1 MCLDVL
7 ELNIKIL
14 DSRIGTIFFFPEYL
28 SDGLLG
34 FYLRACIKKKIYISP
49 EQTTLISTG
58 ILINIFDKNL
68 DFLIKPL
75 YKVKKKYKIIIGNP
89 FILKNF
95 FYNNELKISI
105 WNCSKK
111 IFCVY
116 PGERIAKLIIL
127 TKKKIKFLYI

>member
-1 MCLDVL
+1 MCLDTL

-14 DSRIGTIFFFPEYL
+14 DSRIGTVFFFPEYL
-28 SDGLLG
+28 HGGLFG
-34 FYLRACIKKKIYISP
+34 FYLRACIKKKICILP
-49 EQTTLISTG
+49 EKTTLISTG
-58 ILINIFDKNL
+58 ILINTFNKNL
-68 DFLIKPL
+68 DILIESL
-75 YKVKKKYKIIIGNP
+75 NKVKGKYKIIIGNP

-116 PGERIAKLIIL
+116 PGEKIAKLIII
-127 TKKKIKFLYI
+127 TNRKIKFLYV